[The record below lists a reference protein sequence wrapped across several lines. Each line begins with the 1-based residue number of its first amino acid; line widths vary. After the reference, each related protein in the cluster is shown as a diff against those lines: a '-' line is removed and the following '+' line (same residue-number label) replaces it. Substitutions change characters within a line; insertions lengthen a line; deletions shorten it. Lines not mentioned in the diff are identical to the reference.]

1 MKKLHTLLLLL
12 TLSTAA
18 AAQITIEKEVD
29 DMTDKVSYEASER
42 FYVADNERSSGFAI
56 DVVIDIEDG
65 KLYSKG
71 WIVTTADLGGCNE
84 DNDLIILFE
93 DGSRMNLK
101 SFSKFNC
108 DEVAFFYL
116 DLQQEAYIATKRI
129 KKMRFRNGYSYETYT
144 AEVEVQDYFIQLY
157 DAIENENY

>member
-18 AAQITIEKEVD
+18 AAQITIEKHVD

-56 DVVIDIEDG
+56 DVVIDIDNG

>member
-18 AAQITIEKEVD
+18 AAQITIEKHVD
-29 DMTDKVSYEASER
+29 DMTDEVSYEASER
-42 FYVADNERSSGFAI
+42 FYVADNERTSGFAI
-56 DVVIDIEDG
+56 DVVIDIENE

-84 DNDLIILFE
+84 DNDLIILFT

>member
-29 DMTDKVSYEASER
+29 YMTDKVSYEASER
-42 FYVADNERSSGFAI
+42 FYVADNERTSGFAI
-56 DVVIDIEDG
+56 DVVIDIENE

-71 WIVTTADLGGCNE
+71 LIVTTADLGGCNE
-84 DNDLIILFE
+84 DNDLIILFT

>member
-29 DMTDKVSYEASER
+29 YMTDKVSYEASER
-42 FYVADNERSSGFAI
+42 FYVADNERTSGFAI
-56 DVVIDIEDG
+56 DVVIDIENE

-84 DNDLIILFE
+84 DNDLIILFT